1 MLQIGVLANWSVYLL
16 IHLRICDLRKH
27 LHFVFNVLY
36 VILGLPNS
44 REEHTTRVTV
54 KTTRKAAINCR
65 NSSLRCKEAIWCRDE
80 IHRLTCIQMLAHQLP
95 VL

>member
-1 MLQIGVLANWSVYLL
+1 MLHIWVLANWSVYLL

-36 VILGLPNS
+36 AILGLPNS
-44 REEHTTRVTV
+44 REERTTRVTV
-54 KTTRKAAINCR
+54 KTTRKAVINCR